1 MKLIIDNVRCTAAA
15 FEDTAEG
22 KVSDD
27 VTTNGFYWLEV
38 AVKAD

>member
-1 MKLIIDNVRCTAAA
+1 LTTSDAQVHAAA